1 MSRLPTLSVPTGSLR
16 GQLLA
21 GLAVLLLAALLASMA
36 VVLVWIP
43 IGWSPGLMGAALLVL
58 AFGEVAVLLL
68 FGDYLLRHLFLEP
81 LGRMVSE
88 AERIAQGEQ
97 WHRIEVERPE
107 ELTRLA
113 EAVNAMATRLIENQR
128 MLAHNVRSLDETN
141 RALTEAR
148 NELVQAEKLASVGRL
163 AAGLAHEIGNPLNSV
178 LAYTDVG
185 RRRGAE
191 GEWIEGIVHESNR
204 IDRIVAGLLDYAR
217 PKSGP
222 PALVQVNEIVAETV
236 SLLSVQGRF
245 REVDVTTEL
254 APHLPDVRLNP
265 DQLQQILVNLL
276 LNACDAVEEG
286 LGEAEEAHPDGSV
299 GGGESGGDAR
309 AEAGSSGRTGSIRVT
324 SSVVRHE
331 GAAGEGL
338 RARRKDDPEEVDY
351 SHLRRFRSRPA
362 EVPRPHFDEG
372 QRLVEIAVA
381 DNGPGIPDAQLE
393 RVFDPFFTTKEPGR
407 GTGLGLAVSARLAY
421 RLGGTIEVSHR
432 RGGGTVFTVLLP
444 LAEDTRRPVP
454 DPESREESP

>member
-21 GLAVLLLAALLASMA
+21 GLAVLLFAALLASMA
-36 VVLVWIP
+36 VVLVSIP
-43 IGWSPGLMGAALLVL
+43 IGWSPGLMGLILLVL

-68 FGDYLLRHLFLEP
+68 FGDYLLRHLFLQP

-97 WHRIEVERPE
+97 WHRIEVESPG

-113 EAVNAMATRLIENQR
+113 EAVNAMAAHLIENQR
-128 MLAHNVRSLDETN
+128 MLAHNVHSLDETN

-163 AAGLAHEIGNPLNSV
+163 AAGLAHEIGNPLNSI
-178 LAYTDVG
+178 LAYADVG

-191 GEWIEGIVHESNR
+191 GEWIDGIVHESHR

-245 REVDVTTEL
+245 RKVDVTTEL
-254 APHLPDVRLNP
+254 APHLPEVKLNP
-265 DQLQQILVNLL
+265 DRLQQILVNLL

-286 LGEAEEAHPDGSV
+286 LGDAEEARAEGSAGGH
-299 GGGESGGDAR
+299 GGGADTRG
-309 AEAGSSGRTGSIRVT
+309 EAGSSGRTGSIRVT
-324 SSVVRHE
+324 SSLVRHE
-331 GAAGEGL
+331 GAPGDGV
-338 RARRKDDPEEVDY
+338 RARRKDDPEEIDY
-351 SHLRRFRSRPA
+351 SHLRRFRSQPA

-372 QRLVEIAVA
+372 QPLVEIAVA
-381 DNGPGIPDAQLE
+381 DDGPGIPDAQLE

-421 RLGGTIEVSHR
+421 RMGGTIEVSHR

>member
-1 MSRLPTLSVPTGSLR
+1 MSRLPTLSVPSGSLR

-43 IGWSPGLMGAALLVL
+43 VGWSPGLMAAILLAL

-68 FGDYLLRHLFLEP
+68 FGDYLLRNLFLEP
-81 LGRMVSE
+81 LARMVSE

-97 WHRIEVERPE
+97 WHRIEVESPE
-107 ELTRLA
+107 ELKRLA
-113 EAVNAMATRLIENQR
+113 EAVNAMSGRLVENQR

-163 AAGLAHEIGNPLNSV
+163 AAGLAHEIGNPLNSI
-178 LAYTDVG
+178 LAYADVG

-191 GEWIEGIVHESNR
+191 GEWLEGIVHESQR

-222 PALVQVNEIVAETV
+222 PAVVQANEIVEETV

-245 REVDVTTEL
+245 KEVDVATRLE
-254 APHLPDVRLNP
+254 PDLPDVRLNP

-286 LGEAEEAHPDGSV
+286 LRAAGDAPEGSGGEAA
-299 GGGESGGDAR
+299 GESR
-309 AEAGSSGRTGSIRVT
+309 GSIVVT

-331 GAAGEGL
+331 GKPGDGM

-351 SHLRRFRSRPA
+351 SHLRRFRSQPA
-362 EVPRPHFDEG
+362 EVPRPHFAEE
-372 QRLVEIAVA
+372 QRLVAVAVA
-381 DNGPGIPDAQLE
+381 DDGPGIPDARLE

-421 RLGGTIEVSHR
+421 RMGGTIEVSNR
-432 RGGGTVFTVLLP
+432 SGGGTVFTVLLP
-444 LAEDTRRPVP
+444 LAEDERLTEDERSAA
-454 DPESREESP
+454 DPATREESP

>member
-43 IGWSPGLMGAALLVL
+43 IGWSPGLMAAILLAL

-88 AERIAQGEQ
+88 AERIAQGEE

-113 EAVNAMATRLIENQR
+113 EAVNAMAARLIENQH

-178 LAYTDVG
+178 LAYADVG

-191 GEWIEGIVHESNR
+191 GEWIEGIVHESRR

-222 PALVQVNEIVAETV
+222 PALVQANEIVAETV

-254 APHLPDVRLNP
+254 APHLPEVRLNP

-276 LNACDAVEEG
+276 LNACDAVEE
-286 LGEAEEAHPDGSV
+286 
-299 GGGESGGDAR
+299 
-309 AEAGSSGRTGSIRVT
+309 AGSSGRTGSIRVT
-324 SSVVRHE
+324 SSVVRHQ
-331 GAAGEGL
+331 GAAGDGV

-351 SHLRRFRSRPA
+351 SHLRRFRSQPA

-381 DNGPGIPDAQLE
+381 DDGPGIADAQLE

-421 RLGGTIEVSHR
+421 RMGGTIEVSHR
-432 RGGGTVFTVLLP
+432 SGGGTVFTVLLP

-454 DPESREESP
+454 APESREESS